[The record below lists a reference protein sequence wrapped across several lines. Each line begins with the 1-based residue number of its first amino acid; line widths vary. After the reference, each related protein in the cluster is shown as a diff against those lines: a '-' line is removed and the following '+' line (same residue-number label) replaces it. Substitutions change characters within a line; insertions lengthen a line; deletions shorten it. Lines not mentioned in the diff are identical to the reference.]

1 MLGGALCPRVI
12 GLFVDFAIGM
22 SFAHC
27 SRRGANGDCCYA
39 AATAWLAAEAVAD
52 VLIE

>member
-1 MLGGALCPRVI
+1 
-12 GLFVDFAIGM
+12 M

-27 SRRGANGDCCYA
+27 SHGGANGDCCYA
-39 AATAWLAAEAVAD
+39 AATAWLVAGAVAD